1 MKVKFKFTYQK
12 VTWRLIPMPVKRTL
26 NSDSLEL
33 CYFTT
38 AKTKFCI
45 QMSRNKSVYLMFLSG
60 LSSSM

>member
-12 VTWRLIPMPVKRTL
+12 VTWRLIPIPVKRTL

-45 QMSRNKSVYLMFLSG
+45 QMSRNKPV
-60 LSSSM
+60 